1 MYKFEL
7 AVYAGITSKTFR
19 RWTRPF
25 DEELARMGV
34 YPSTRLLPPAAVK
47 FICEKERKG
56 HFGKLSDAPRQ
67 KRTGGFAN
75 VVPLQS
81 QLRNCNYYSIYIL
94 NF

>member
-19 RWTRPF
+19 RWTKPF

-47 FICEKERKG
+47 FICEN
-56 HFGKLSDAPRQ
+56 LAID
-67 KRTGGFAN
+67 
-75 VVPLQS
+75 L
-81 QLRNCNYYSIYIL
+81 
-94 NF
+94 

>member
-19 RWTRPF
+19 RWTKPF
-25 DEELARMGV
+25 DEELAR
-34 YPSTRLLPPAAVK
+34 P
-47 FICEKERKG
+47 
-56 HFGKLSDAPRQ
+56 DAPRQ
-67 KRTGGFAN
+67 KRTGGLAN

-81 QLRNCNYYSIYIL
+81 QLRNCNHYSIHIL